1 MRVGFFALDSP
12 YSRAALRHLAAA
24 IRGKS
29 RGWDISMVLSGIP
42 RQSLLR
48 GTTWVRHTPPPSARS
63 DVEPPHCLE
72 SLAHASGLPLLR
84 TSNANGARARSAV
97 AEADLDYFVAVGFDR
112 KFGPRLM
119 ALPRMGCLNVH
130 PSPLPKLRGPAPV
143 YWALREGAPELHVS
157 VHKLEPEFDT
167 GAVYAQRPIPTP
179 DNATGAEIFARLGDV
194 AGQLVAQSLDA
205 AASGRLEG
213 APQDAS
219 CATQARLPSD
229 EDAFVDPRRWTC
241 RELLRFVSG
250 GAIYRPAWTS
260 YGSELLRLARGVAA
274 YEGHSLGR
282 DRAFERVSSSTARVQ
297 CADGVA
303 DLDLV

>member
-1 MRVGFFALDSP
+1 MGFFALDSP
-12 YSRAALRHLAAA
+12 YSQAALRHLAGAA
-24 IRGKS
+24 RGQA

-48 GTTWVRHTPPPSARS
+48 GTSWVKQPLRPLARGA
-63 DVEPPHCLE
+63 VEPPECME
-72 SLAHASGLPLLR
+72 SLALASGIPLLR
-84 TSNANGARARSAV
+84 TSNVNGARARSAV
-97 AEADLDYFVAVGFDR
+97 EDANLDFFVAVGFDR

-119 ALPRMGCLNVH
+119 ALPRQGCLNVH

-157 VHKLEPEFDT
+157 VHKLEPEYDA
-167 GAVYAQRPIPTP
+167 GVVYAQRPIPTP
-179 DNATGAEIFARLGDV
+179 ENATGAEIFALLGDV

-205 AASGRLEG
+205 AVLGQLEG

-229 EDAFVDPRRWTC
+229 EDAFVDPQRWTC
-241 RELLRFVSG
+241 RELMRFVSG
-250 GAIYRPAWTS
+250 GAIYRPAWTRS
-260 YGSELLRLARGVAA
+260 GSDLLRLARGLSAH
-274 YEGHSLGR
+274 EGHSLGR
-282 DRAFERVSSSTARVQ
+282 GRTFERVSGSTARVQ

-303 DLDLV
+303 DLALL